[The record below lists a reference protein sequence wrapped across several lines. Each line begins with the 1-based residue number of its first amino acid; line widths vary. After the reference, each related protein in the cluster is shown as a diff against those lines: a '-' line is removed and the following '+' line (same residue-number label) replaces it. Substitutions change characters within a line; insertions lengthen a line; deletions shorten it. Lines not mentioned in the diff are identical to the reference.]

1 MLILASGLEKRTA
14 RQALRMSQF
23 VRRREWPSPLV
34 VSIALVKG
42 RRVPFWDLGEYDG
55 RKKRAVPA
63 GLFGFRNKK
72 TRCLASDRE
81 MG

>member
-23 VRRREWPSPLV
+23 VRRREWLSPLV

-42 RRVPFWDLGEYDG
+42 RRVPFWDLDEHYQSEEAG
-55 RKKRAVPA
+55 RPPQ
-63 GLFGFRNKK
+63 
-72 TRCLASDRE
+72 ASVRFS
-81 MG
+81 